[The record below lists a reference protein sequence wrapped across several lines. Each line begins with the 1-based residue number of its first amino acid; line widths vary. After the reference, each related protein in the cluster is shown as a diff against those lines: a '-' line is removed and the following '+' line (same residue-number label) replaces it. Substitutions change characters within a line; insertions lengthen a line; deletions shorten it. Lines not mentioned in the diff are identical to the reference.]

1 MGDRAHLSV
10 RWRVSGAA
18 VMIAAAALGGCGGE
32 RVAAEPVAPQVVD
45 NSGAVAD
52 WAVHVNLTEEEF
64 EAYPAIDEIRGDVE
78 PAAVYSTLTAKV
90 APPEGWDLRLR
101 WLAGACQRAPE
112 IRVEGAGGRIDV
124 IAIEA
129 GRDHPV
135 PGTECPDSLNPHALD
150 LRTAAEHEDVA
161 VFLMMGGGDLEVVQ
175 DWAFRSRIDPPG
187 WAGNGHGV
195 EVLEP
200 PVGWDLRVGWAA
212 GPCQQRPV
220 VTLFRLLRSGQPEL
234 LHEVRV
240 APGPHIGAGDC
251 SAAEVWRAVD
261 LKLTTAP
268 TTGFTVTRQ
277 PA

>member
-1 MGDRAHLSV
+1 MGDRAHTSV
-10 RWRVSGAA
+10 RWGVSSAA
-18 VMIAAAALGGCGGE
+18 VVIAAAALGGCGGE

-64 EAYPAIDEIRGDVE
+64 EAHPAIDEIRGDVE
-78 PAAVYSTLTAKV
+78 PDAVYSTLTAKV
-90 APPEGWDLRLR
+90 APPEGWDLRVR
-101 WLAGACQRAPE
+101 WLASPCQRAPE

-129 GRDHPV
+129 GGDYPE
-135 PGTECPDSLNPHALD
+135 PGSECPSSLHPHALD
-150 LRTAAEHEDVA
+150 LRTVAEREDVA
-161 VFLMMGGGDLEVVQ
+161 VFLMMGGADLEVVQ
-175 DWAFRSRIDPPG
+175 DWAFRSGIDPPDG
-187 WAGNGHGV
+187 AGNGGGV

-220 VTLFRLLRSGQPEL
+220 VTLSGPRGPQQSEL
-234 LHEVRV
+234 LHHVRV

-268 TTGFTVTRQ
+268 TTGFMVTRE